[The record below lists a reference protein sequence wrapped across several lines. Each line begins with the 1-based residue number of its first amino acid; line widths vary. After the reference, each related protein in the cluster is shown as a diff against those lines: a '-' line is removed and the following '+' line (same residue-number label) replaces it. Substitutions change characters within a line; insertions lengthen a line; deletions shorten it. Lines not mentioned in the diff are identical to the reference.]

1 VKPLR
6 FKNIFVNI
14 VDQPNFSNVNYW

>member
-14 VDQPNFSNVNYW
+14 VDQPNFSDVNYW